1 MKNFV
6 LFVAIVCGGA
16 SFVFYTAAREA
27 PDGSNWASQV
37 CKAASSLCHSLA
49 DVCCMPFL
57 EFLPLME
64 IAPPPAVAA
73 WSQRLLARP
82 SAAAT
87 RPEK

>member
-1 MKNFV
+1 MPYSDFTADSWSSRLTPRKPAI
-6 LFVAIVCGGA
+6 LDDQLAHKTYLVAEQ
-16 SFVFYTAAREA
+16 F
-27 PDGSNWASQV
+27 
-37 CKAASSLCHSLA
+37 SLA
-49 DVCCMPFL
+49 DVCYMPFL

-64 IAPPPAVAA
+64 IGPPAAVAG